1 MISKSIIV
9 FWSIVCLTL
18 TMHLVSKDGQ
28 GTLIYILG
36 MGLTWAIVVVPTA
49 LIGQLFKSPKVYT
62 PKMQMIRAGI
72 LTAVGLFALVL
83 AVGSQRPTAPEPP
96 ECVRLPNRPS
106 EIICRDGRNFVD
118 PKIPTARGFQAWI
131 ER

>member
-18 TMHLVSKDGQ
+18 MLHLVNKDGQ

-62 PKMQMIRAGI
+62 PKMQMIRGSI
-72 LTAVGLFALVL
+72 LVAVGVFGFIL
-83 AVGSQRPTAPEPP
+83 AVTSQRLTVPAPQQHTRSDYFWSDKAGGPGVFEREAQPT
-96 ECVRLPNRPS
+96 
-106 EIICRDGRNFVD
+106 G
-118 PKIPTARGFQAWI
+118 RGFQHWI